1 MIEEIK
7 NKIAEYYKDYI
18 KNIPKIPKGW
28 ISIEDHLPVFL
39 TKDVVKGGSTYLVMD
54 KDGNTFKST
63 VSNSNMWYHLAKET
77 NITHWYND

>member
-28 ISIEDHLPVFL
+28 VSIEDHLPVFL
-39 TKDVVKGGSTYLVMD
+39 TKDVIKGKSTYLVMGR
-54 KDGNTFKST
+54 DGNIFKST
-63 VSNSNMWYHLAKET
+63 VLNSKWYYLAKET
-77 NITHWYND
+77 NITHWYNE